1 MPQQGPGAAFG
12 DQSGRGARLNPVRR
26 LTLAGA
32 GVIAGGAVVAIG
44 SRLAWATIT
53 IRSSPVSAPG
63 LPRVALAGG
72 TVTLDA
78 AAVHAG
84 YVFGL
89 GLLLALVPLGWLVA
103 GPRGRLLLG
112 IVAFAL
118 AAIAFGQTTMRS
130 DVLKRGRE
138 EALRETSIRS
148 TSFRV
153 ATGSGIP
160 VTAAGAA
167 VAGLSALWGGT
178 VGGKAPRLGLPEPGG
193 GPDRNGSS

>member
-1 MPQQGPGAAFG
+1 MPQQSARAAVG

-32 GVIAGGAVVAIG
+32 GVIAGGAFVATG

-53 IRSSPVSAPG
+53 VPSSRVSAPG

-72 TVTLDA
+72 KVTLDA

-112 IVAFAL
+112 I
-118 AAIAFGQTTMRS
+118 IAFSLATVAVGQTTMRS
-130 DVLKRGRE
+130 DVMKRAHA
-138 EALRETSIRS
+138 EALRETSIKN

-167 VAGLSALWGGT
+167 VAGLCALWGGT
-178 VGGKAPRLGLPEPGG
+178 VGSKAPRIGLPEGPG
-193 GPDRNGSS
+193 GPDRNGSA

>member
-1 MPQQGPGAAFG
+1 MPQQGARAAVG

-26 LTLAGA
+26 LTFAGA
-32 GVIAGGAVVAIG
+32 GVIAGGATVAIG

-53 IRSSPVSAPG
+53 IPPSPISAPG
-63 LPRVALAGG
+63 LPRVALAAGK
-72 TVTLDA
+72 VTLDA
-78 AAVHAG
+78 AAVNAG

-103 GPRGRLLLG
+103 GPRGRLVLGLL
-112 IVAFAL
+112 AFAV
-118 AAIAFGQTTMRS
+118 AGVAFGQTTMRN
-130 DVLKRGRE
+130 DVVRSAQE
-138 EALRETSIRS
+138 EALRTTSIRA

-153 ATGSGIP
+153 ATGPGIP

-167 VAGLSALWGGT
+167 LAGLAALWGGT
-178 VGGKAPRLGLPEPGG
+178 VGDKAPRLGLPEKPG

>member
-1 MPQQGPGAAFG
+1 MPQQGPRAAFG

-32 GVIAGGAVVAIG
+32 GVIAGGATIAIG
-44 SRLAWATIT
+44 SRIAWATIT
-53 IRSSPVSAPG
+53 IPPSPVNAPG

-72 TVTLDA
+72 RVTLDA
-78 AAVHAG
+78 ASVHAG

-103 GPRGRLLLG
+103 GPRGRLVLGLL
-112 IVAFAL
+112 AFAV
-118 AAIAFGQTTMRS
+118 AAVAYGQTAMRN
-130 DVLKRGRE
+130 DVIKSAHE
-138 EALRETSIRS
+138 EALRVTSIRA
-148 TSFRV
+148 TDFRV
-153 ATGSGIP
+153 TTGPGIP

-167 VAGLSALWGGT
+167 LAGLSALWGAT
-178 VGGKAPRLGLPEPGG
+178 VGDKAPRLGLPEKPG